1 MRKFFLPAL
10 WALIIA
16 ATGVA
21 SAQGSAPSIYF
32 TDINSGPNTGGA
44 SNNGVFVTIY
54 GSGFGATQGTSTV
67 TVGGGVVASCPVWGA
82 KWLWYQKTTCQLG
95 ANAKSGN
102 IVVKTSAGT
111 SNGIPFTVRAGG
123 IYFVST
129 SGSDSAAGSFAAP
142 WKTMTKLRSTVKAG
156 DTVYLRAGT
165 WSALDDDRSTLLVNG
180 KSGTA
185 AAPIAVSGYPG
196 ETATISAGTHDWAIA
211 DTYSDSNWWTFSNIT
226 IADAGD
232 IGVYWSP
239 TDTKGARMDGIR
251 FVGTINHNI
260 QSCPWEFN
268 GDSSSSQMLG
278 NDVYDFALESP
289 STGVRGYGWY
299 YGGYG
304 AQTNIEI
311 GWNYVHYDGA
321 LKLGSRG
328 LQMYGH
334 CPQAGQCPDK
344 TDLFQNVVFH
354 DNVVKGMGRSG
365 ILLGGSDGT
374 GDDPFKDDN
383 TQYIYNNVFVANGA
397 TDLDYGY
404 SAIQFGNSSS
414 GTGTFKVYNNTF
426 YGNGNSPLPSASG
439 DIDDQGVTSI
449 EIVNNAFYAPS
460 SSSHYCG
467 YVCFEV
473 NGKSSQVSGHHN
485 LFYNFGNGPSWSTNS
500 ISGKDPLFVNPS
512 TDMSVA
518 DFHLQSSSPAKDVGY
533 TESAVTHDVV
543 NVSRPQGS
551 AYDIGAYEY
560 YTGTTASKPAAP
572 TNLSVVVK

>member
-1 MRKFFLPAL
+1 MRKLFLAAL

-16 ATGVA
+16 ASVSA
-21 SAQGSAPSIYF
+21 SAQTATPSIYF
-32 TDINSGPNTGGA
+32 TDITSGPNTGGA
-44 SNNGVFVTIY
+44 NNNGVFVTIY
-54 GSGFGATQGTSTV
+54 GSGFGATQGVSTV
-67 TVGGGVVASCPVWGA
+67 SVGGGTVASCPVWGA
-82 KWLWYQKTTCQLG
+82 KWLWYQKITCQLG
-95 ANAKSGN
+95 SAAKTGN
-102 IVVKTSAGT
+102 LVVKTSAGT

-129 SGSDSAAGSFAAP
+129 TGSDSAAGSFTAP

-165 WSALDDDRSTLLVNG
+165 WNTLDNDRSTLLVNG
-180 KSGTA
+180 VSGTA
-185 AAPIAVSGYPG
+185 SAPITVSGYPG
-196 ETATISAGTHDWAIA
+196 ETAVISAGTHDWAIA
-211 DTYSDSNWWTFSNIT
+211 DTYANSNWWTFSNIT

-239 TDTKGARMDGIR
+239 TDTAGARMDGIR
-251 FVGTINHNI
+251 FVGTINHNL

-304 AQTNIEI
+304 TQENIEI
-311 GWNYVHYDGA
+311 GWNYVHYDGTTN
-321 LKLGSRG
+321 LSSRG

-344 TDLFQNVVFH
+344 TDLFRNVVFH

-374 GDDPFKDDN
+374 GNDPFLDDN

-397 TDLDYGY
+397 TDIDYGY
-404 SAIQFGNSSS
+404 SAIQFGNSTN

-426 YGNGNSPLPSASG
+426 YYNGNSPLPSASG

-460 SSSHYCG
+460 GATHYCG

-473 NGKSSQVSGHHN
+473 NGKVSQVSGHHN
-485 LFYNFGNGPSWSTNS
+485 LFYNFGNGPSWSTSS
-500 ISGKDPLFVNPS
+500 ISGKNPLFVNPS
-512 TDMSVA
+512 TDMTVA
-518 DFHLQSSSPAKDVGY
+518 DFHLQSTSPAIDAGY
-533 TESAVTHDVV
+533 AESSVTHDIV
-543 NVSRPQGS
+543 NVPRPQGA

-560 YTGTTASKPAAP
+560 FTGTTASKPAAP
-572 TNLSVVVK
+572 TNLQVVVK